1 MAKRDQLKYLISLV
15 DDDTSEVREEVL
27 KELGSY
33 GMALEEDIQEYSNI
47 LTDQQLSLLQPLIYQ
62 NRRIQLRQYWGT
74 WFNASDETEKI
85 ERAITLISCYHYG
98 YRDIYELPNLLEDL
112 SEEFLI
118 KRPYGDELDLANFL
132 FQEKGLRGAK
142 ENYYNP
148 FHSNPLYTIKEKKGL
163 PITLAI
169 IYILTGNRLGYD
181 IRGCNFPGHF
191 LAKFRSEKETILVD
205 CFNGGKFFYEKDLD
219 LTIPDSKE
227 NFEKIIHQ
235 DASAF
240 DIVRRV
246 LKNLI
251 GAYSFINEIDN
262 LNFFKELLEATP
274 R

>member
-1 MAKRDQLKYLISLV
+1 MEKRDQLKYLLSLV
-15 DDDTSEVREEVL
+15 DDDTSEVRDEVL

-47 LTDQQLSLLQPLIYQ
+47 LTDQRLNLIQPLIDQ
-62 NRRIQLRQYWGT
+62 NRRIQLKQYWGT
-74 WFNASDETEKI
+74 WINTPDEIEKI
-85 ERAITLISCYHYG
+85 ERALTLISCFHYG
-98 YRDIYELPNLLEDL
+98 FRDIYELPNLLEDL

-163 PITLAI
+163 PITLAV
-169 IYILTGNRLGYD
+169 IYILTGNRLGYE
-181 IRGCNFPGHF
+181 IKGCNFPGHF
-191 LAKFRSEKETILVD
+191 LAKFRSEKEIILVD
-205 CFNGGKFFYEKDLD
+205 CFNGGKFFYEKDLE
-219 LTIPDSKE
+219 LSIPDSKE
-227 NFEKIIHQ
+227 NLEKIIRE

-240 DIVRRV
+240 DIVRRI

-251 GAYSFINEIDN
+251 GAYSFINDSDN
-262 LNFFKELLEATP
+262 LNFFKELLAATP